1 MRKFLCLF
9 AFLAPAYGLLAQDV
23 TIEAETDAFYKLI
36 AADTE
41 ISSLPQEFRFT
52 EGPLWSDDGYLLFSD
67 IPANIIYK
75 WVPGDSAKPHI
86 SPSGNSN
93 GLSFDPDG
101 NLLACEHG
109 TRTLTKY
116 TVKGDKIVL
125 ASHYNGKKLNSPND
139 LAVHSSG
146 AIFFTDPPWG
156 LQGNFTSEE
165 RELMFNGVF
174 LLKDGTL
181 HVVDSTLKT
190 PNGIA
195 LSPDEKYLYVGN
207 TQFKGDIKNMGDGK
221 RSWIRYT
228 LNDELEVTDKV
239 DFIDNPLPE
248 ISGTPDGMKVDEK
261 GNLYCTAAKSLL
273 VFSPEGEYLGRVAFP
288 GGTTNVAFGGPDGKT
303 LYVTAGKKL
312 YYFPALVKGI

>member
-1 MRKFLCLF
+1 MRKLLCLF
-9 AFLAPAYGLLAQDV
+9 AFFAPTFGLLAQDV
-23 TIEAETDAFYKLI
+23 TIEAETDEFYKLI
-36 AADTE
+36 ADDTE
-41 ISSLPQEFRFT
+41 IESLPQEFRFT

-75 WVPGDSAKPHI
+75 LEPGDSAKPYI

-93 GLSFDPDG
+93 GLAFDPDG

-156 LQGNFTSEE
+156 LKGNFTSEE
-165 RELMFNGVF
+165 KELPYNGVF
-174 LLKDGTL
+174 MLKDGVL
-181 HVVDSTLKT
+181 HLIDSTLKT

-195 LSPDEKYLYVGN
+195 LSPDDKYLYVGN
-207 TQFKGDIKNMGDGK
+207 IQFDGGIKNMGQG
-221 RSWIRYT
+221 RRYWMRYT
-228 LNDELEVTDKV
+228 LGDNLLVKKKEE
-239 DFIDNPLPE
+239 FIKNPFPE
-248 ISGTPDGMKVDEK
+248 INGSPDGMKVDEH
-261 GNLYCTAAKSLL
+261 GNLYCTAAQSLL
-273 VFSPEGEYLGRVAFP
+273 LFSPEGEYLGRVAFP
-288 GGTTNVAFGGPDGKT
+288 GGTTNVAFGDPDGKT

-312 YYFPALVKGI
+312 YHFPALVKGN